1 MSKNMLLQLYRA
13 ERKKLRRSP
22 IWFIFLVV
30 PAVPAFLGTMNYLN
44 NVEILTSQWYSLWT
58 QHTLFTSYFFLPV
71 LLGFYCSYL
80 MRLEKN
86 NHNLTKL
93 LTLPISRKELFLAKL
108 LSAGKIIFLTE
119 LWIGVLFLISGK
131 LAGMTAKPPVAEL
144 FVWCLFG
151 ALGGMVM
158 AAIQLIL
165 SLLFDSFAL
174 PVGISF
180 AGGLTGLIAMAKA
193 GYGHI
198 YPYSLMAYGMVANNN
213 RQQLT
218 AEGYPQFVLVCVW
231 YIVVFTIIG
240 AMIME
245 RREV

>member
-1 MSKNMLLQLYRA
+1 M
-13 ERKKLRRSP
+13 KLRRSP
-22 IWFIFLVV
+22 VWLVFIVV

-44 NVEILTSQWYSLWT
+44 NIEILTSEWYSLWT
-58 QHTLFTSYFFLPV
+58 QHTLFTSYFFLPI
-71 LLGFYCSYL
+71 LLGLYCSYL

-108 LSAGKIIFLTE
+108 LSAGKIILLTE
-119 LWIGVLFLISGK
+119 LWIGV
-131 LAGMTAKPPVAEL
+131 
-144 FVWCLFG
+144 LFG

-158 AAIQLIL
+158 AAIQLII
-165 SLLFDSFAL
+165 SLLCDSFAL

-180 AGGLTGLIAMAKA
+180 VGGLTGLLSMAKA

-198 YPYSLMAYGMVANNN
+198 YPYSLLAYGMVANNN

-218 AEGYPQFVLVCVW
+218 ADGYPQFIVVCVW
-231 YIVVFTIIG
+231 YIVVFTVIG

-245 RREV
+245 RKEV

>member
-1 MSKNMLLQLYRA
+1 MLLQLYKA
-13 ERKKLRRSP
+13 ERMKLRRSP
-22 IWFIFLVV
+22 VWLVFIVV

-44 NVEILTSQWYSLWT
+44 NIEILTSEWYSLWT
-58 QHTLFTSYFFLPV
+58 QHTLFTSYFFLPI
-71 LLGFYCSYL
+71 LLGLYCSYL

-86 NHNLTKL
+86 NHNLTKR

-108 LSAGKIIFLTE
+108 LSAGKIILLTE

-131 LAGMTAKPPVAEL
+131 LAGITGEPPTKEL
-144 FVWCLFG
+144 FIWCLFG

-158 AAIQLIL
+158 AAIQLII
-165 SLLFDSFAL
+165 SLLCDSFAL

-180 AGGLTGLIAMAKA
+180 VGGLTGLLSMAKA

-198 YPYSLMAYGMVANNN
+198 YPYSLLAYGMVANNN

-218 AEGYPQFVLVCVW
+218 ADGYPQFIVVCVW
-231 YIVVFTIIG
+231 YIVVFTVIG

-245 RREV
+245 RKEV

>member
-1 MSKNMLLQLYRA
+1 MLLRLYRA
-13 ERKKLRRSP
+13 EKIKLRRSP
-22 IWFIFLVV
+22 VWLVFIVV

-44 NVEILTSQWYSLWT
+44 NMEILTSEWYSLWT
-58 QHTLFTSYFFLPV
+58 QHTLFTSYFFLPI

-93 LTLPISRKELFLAKL
+93 LTLPISRKELFLVKL

-131 LAGMTAKPPVAEL
+131 FVGMEAEPPVGEL
-144 FVWCLFG
+144 VIWCIFG
-151 ALGGMVM
+151 ALGGLVM
-158 AAIQLIL
+158 AAIQLIV
-165 SLLFDSFAL
+165 SLFCDSFAL

-180 AGGLTGLIAMAKA
+180 VGGLAGLVAMAKG

-198 YPYSLMAYGMVANNN
+198 FPYSLMAYGMVANNS

-231 YIVVFTIIG
+231 YVAVFTAIG

-245 RREV
+245 RKEV